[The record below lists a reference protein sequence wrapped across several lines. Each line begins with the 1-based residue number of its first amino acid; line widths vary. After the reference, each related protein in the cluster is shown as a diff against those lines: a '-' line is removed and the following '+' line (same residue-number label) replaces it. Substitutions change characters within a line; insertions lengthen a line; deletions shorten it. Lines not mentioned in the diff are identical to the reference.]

1 MKIIEL
7 SPSEYR
13 GYELEYSYVTKAYY
27 DVVIKKRRGIT
38 INIKR
43 KKMIRKT
50 EKSSK
55 TKLFEP
61 YLEQPKAYAIFDR
74 KKMIGVIEGSL
85 ETWSNRY
92 RIWNFLVDK
101 KYRGEGYGRALFE
114 HMMKIAELEKAR
126 AVILEVQ
133 SCNDPAISFY
143 MKQGFHFVGLNTM
156 EYTNHDIEQK
166 EVRLEMAKR
175 ILM

>member
-13 GYELEYSYVTKAYY
+13 GYELEYNYVTKAYY
-27 DVVIKKRRGIT
+27 DVVIKKKRGIM
-38 INIKR
+38 IHIKR

-50 EKSSK
+50 EKTFK
-55 TKLFEP
+55 AKLFEP

-85 ETWSNRY
+85 EPWNNRY

-101 KYRGEGYGRALFE
+101 KYRGEGYGKALFE

-133 SCNDPAISFY
+133 SCNDPAINFY

-156 EYTNHDIEQK
+156 EYTNNDIEQK

>member
-1 MKIIEL
+1 MKIIEIF
-7 SPSEYR
+7 PNEYR
-13 GYELEYSYVTKAYY
+13 GYELEYSYITKAYY
-27 DVVIKKRRGIT
+27 DVVIKKKRGIT
-38 INIKR
+38 IHIKR
-43 KKMIRKT
+43 KRMIRKV
-50 EKSSK
+50 EKSFK
-55 TKLFEP
+55 AKLFESHI
-61 YLEQPKAYAIFDR
+61 EQPKVYAIFDR

-85 ETWSNRY
+85 ETWNNRF

-101 KYRGEGYGRALFE
+101 KYRGEGYGRELFE

-133 SCNDPAISFY
+133 SCNDPAIRFY
-143 MKQGFHFVGLNTM
+143 LKQGFHFVGLNTM
-156 EYTNHDIEQK
+156 EYTNNDIENK